1 MNECIWKY
9 IFKKY
14 TYYYGGA
21 HLVVYLY
28 FNAGEGQN
36 TMAQLGV

>member
-1 MNECIWKY
+1 MKIYLKM
-9 IFKKY
+9 Y